1 MKELKQ
7 SISRLQWKAYRK
19 AVDMKEKVADMC
31 VKAVKNEDGDTNF
44 ISIAIILFIVI
55 VVAIAFIG
63 FKDSIITAVSGV
75 VDNFVGRIKVP
86 ASPASPT
93 P

>member
-44 ISIAIILFIVI
+44 ISIAIILVVVITIAIIFLNLKDKIIPVFEQKVNDFIK
-55 VVAIAFIG
+55 AFE
-63 FKDSIITAVSGV
+63 K
-75 VDNFVGRIKVP
+75 
-86 ASPASPT
+86 
-93 P
+93 